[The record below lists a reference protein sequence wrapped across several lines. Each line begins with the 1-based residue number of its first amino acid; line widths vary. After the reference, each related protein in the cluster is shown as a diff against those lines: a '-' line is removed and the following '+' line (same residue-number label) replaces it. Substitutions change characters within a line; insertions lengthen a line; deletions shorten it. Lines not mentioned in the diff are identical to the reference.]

1 MIKNRTVQLMFQTA
15 FCTLGILGIIASFG
29 TFNYEFRTDFYVHF
43 TNLSNYLCIAIMFVE
58 LVETIK
64 KNKNQYVT
72 KLPLLKFIGLLAIL
86 LTFIIFN
93 FILAGDREM
102 YLNFR
107 INSVLFHIIL
117 PLMYLMDWILFY
129 EHKKIKW
136 YYPLI
141 SVSFPVIYAIFIFIR
156 AWILDFNP
164 EAPYIYPYFF
174 LNLDELGVVG
184 VIKWIGILSVVFIAI
199 GYIMFGIDKILKKN
213 KNNLPDKSEREGGCE

>member
-1 MIKNRTVQLMFQTA
+1 MIKNRTAQLIFQTA
-15 FCTLGILGIIASFG
+15 FCTLGILGIVASFG
-29 TFNYEFRTDFYVHF
+29 IFNYEFRTDFYVHF
-43 TNLSNYLCIAIMFVE
+43 TNLSNYLCIAIMFIE
-58 LVETIK
+58 LIETVK
-64 KNKNQYVT
+64 KNKDSYVT

-93 FILAGDREM
+93 FVLAGDREM

-117 PLMYLMDWILFY
+117 PIMYLIDWILFY

-136 YYPLI
+136 NYPLI

-164 EAPYIYPYFF
+164 EAPFIYPYFF
-174 LNLDELGVVG
+174 LNLEELGVMG
-184 VIKWIGILSVVFIAI
+184 VVKWIGILSVVFIVI
-199 GYIMFGIDKILKKN
+199 GYVIYGVDRLLKPK
-213 KNNLPDKSEREGGCE
+213 KQVEK

>member
-29 TFNYEFRTDFYVHF
+29 TFNYEFRSDFYVHF

-58 LVETIK
+58 LIETIK

-93 FILAGDREM
+93 FMLAGDREPQ
-102 YLNFR
+102 LNFY

-129 EHKKIKW
+129 EHKKIRW

-174 LNLDELGVVG
+174 LNLNELGVVG
-184 VIKWIGILSVVFIAI
+184 VIKWIGILSVVFVVI
-199 GYIMFGIDKILKKN
+199 GYIMFVIDNILKKRKIIN
-213 KNNLPDKSEREGGCE
+213 

>member
-29 TFNYEFRTDFYVHF
+29 TFNYEFRSDFYVHF

-58 LVETIK
+58 LIETIK

-93 FILAGDREM
+93 FMLAGDREPR
-102 YLNFR
+102 LNFY
-107 INSVLFHIIL
+107 INSVLFHIII
-117 PLMYLMDWILFY
+117 PIMYFIDWILFY
-129 EHKKIKW
+129 EHKKVKW
-136 YYPLI
+136 YYPLV
-141 SVSFPVIYAIFIFIR
+141 SVIFPVVYAIFIFIR

-174 LNLDELGVVG
+174 LNVNELGVVG
-184 VIKWIGILSVVFIAI
+184 VIRWIVILSAVFIVI
-199 GYIMFGIDKILKKN
+199 GYVIYGLDKIFK
-213 KNNLPDKSEREGGCE
+213 KNNLSNKNI

>member
-1 MIKNRTVQLMFQTA
+1 MIKNRTAQLIFQTA
-15 FCTLGILGIIASFG
+15 FCTLGILGIVASFG
-29 TFNYEFRTDFYVHF
+29 IFNYEFRTDFYVHF
-43 TNLSNYLCIAIMFVE
+43 TNLSNYLCIAIMFIE
-58 LVETIK
+58 LIETVK
-64 KNKNQYVT
+64 KNKDSYVT

-117 PLMYLMDWILFY
+117 PIMYLIDWILFY

-136 YYPLI
+136 NYPLI

-164 EAPYIYPYFF
+164 KAPFIYPYFF
-174 LNLDELGVVG
+174 LNLEELGVVG
-184 VIKWIGILSVVFIAI
+184 VVKWIGILSVVFIVI
-199 GYIMFGIDKILKKN
+199 GYVIYGVDRLLKPK
-213 KNNLPDKSEREGGCE
+213 KLVEK

>member
-29 TFNYEFRTDFYVHF
+29 TFNYVFRPDFYVHF
-43 TNLSNYLCIAIMFVE
+43 TNLSNYFCIIIMFIE

-64 KNKNQYVT
+64 KDKNEYVT
-72 KLPLLKFIGLLAIL
+72 KVPLLKFIGLLAIL

-93 FILAGDREM
+93 FMLAGDREPE
-102 YLNFR
+102 LNFY

-117 PLMYLMDWILFY
+117 PIMYLIDWILFY
-129 EHKKIKW
+129 EHKKVKW
-136 YYPLI
+136 YYPLV

-174 LNLDELGVVG
+174 LNLDELGVAG
-184 VIKWIGILSVVFIAI
+184 VIKWILILSVVFIII
-199 GYIMFGIDKILKKN
+199 GYVIFGLDKVSFKRKKQLST
-213 KNNLPDKSEREGGCE
+213 KKKHERKKA

>member
-29 TFNYEFRTDFYVHF
+29 TFNYVFRPDFYVHF
-43 TNLSNYLCIAIMFVE
+43 TNLSNYFCIIIMFIE

-64 KNKNQYVT
+64 KDKNEYVT
-72 KLPLLKFIGLLAIL
+72 KVPLLKFIGLLAIL

-93 FILAGDREM
+93 FMLAGDREPE
-102 YLNFR
+102 LNFY

-117 PLMYLMDWILFY
+117 PIMYLIDWILFY
-129 EHKKIKW
+129 EHKKVKW
-136 YYPLI
+136 HYPLI

-174 LNLDELGVVG
+174 LNLDELGVAG
-184 VIKWIGILSVVFIAI
+184 VIKWILILSVIFIII
-199 GYIMFGIDKILKKN
+199 GYVIFGLDKVSFKRKKQLSTKN
-213 KNNLPDKSEREGGCE
+213 KRERKNA